1 MSQYESK
8 FMTVDERK
16 LLCMAVPGVTKSLSL
31 ITVAVEEAI
40 ERMTSSLPEAACT
53 HYIQ

>member
-16 LLCMAVPGVTKSLSL
+16 VLCMAVPGVSKSLSL
-31 ITVAVEEAI
+31 ITVAVEAI
-40 ERMTSSLPEAACT
+40 ERMTPSLPEAACT
-53 HYIQ
+53 HYIR